1 MVGSENPPFGLRH
14 YHHRRGS
21 SSGSSGLMMIIII
34 FFFFLPMFLTGDH
47 PRDGGW

>member
-1 MVGSENPPFGLRH
+1 
-14 YHHRRGS
+14 
-21 SSGSSGLMMIIII
+21 MMIIII